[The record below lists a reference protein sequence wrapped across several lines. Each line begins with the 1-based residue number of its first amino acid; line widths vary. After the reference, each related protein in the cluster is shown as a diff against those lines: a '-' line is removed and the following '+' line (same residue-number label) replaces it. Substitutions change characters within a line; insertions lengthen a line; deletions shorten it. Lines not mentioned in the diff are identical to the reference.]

1 MATQRIKVGDEVV
14 ISAGKDKGKRGR
26 VLQILKAK
34 DRVVV
39 EGVNTITRHLKR
51 NPRNPSEG
59 GRQERSAPIHLSN
72 VMPWSDKDGKGVRVR
87 SEGEGRAKHRISSKS
102 GATLTAAGKAKAK
115 KGSEG

>member
-14 ISAGKDKGKRGR
+14 VTAGKDKGKRGR
-26 VLQILKAK
+26 VLELFAAK
-34 DRVVV
+34 DRVIV
-39 EGVNTITRHLKR
+39 EGVNVITRHLKR

-59 GRQERSAPIHLSN
+59 GRQERAAAIHISN

-87 SEGEGRAKHRISSKS
+87 SEGEGRAKHRVAVGS
-102 GATLTAAGKAKAK
+102 GSVLTAAGKAKAK